1 MISAL
6 CLVVGTDLSPIL
18 DPLQTRR
25 GLPGIPLNW
34 WRLRVISTQ
43 PYSPSRVDSEKS
55 MYVRELKISQMR
67 SFEHA
72 ELAFQYPERP
82 GGAAVLPNVNL
93 LLGNNGAG
101 KTTVLRAVALATLSP
116 ILQGAGFRPYR
127 LVRRIGKR
135 RAEVAKVW
143 AEVEL
148 HAQDLGTRKVK
159 PVIEEVE
166 TRIRAIRDDERID
179 QTTEPSGP
187 WESMYDEGS
196 PAFLVVGYGASRRVE
211 ASDRFD
217 EGLRARSR
225 QIRYERVAG
234 LFEEGVTLTPLGAW
248 LPRFR
253 TENPGRFKQVV
264 TLMNALLPEECRFA
278 ADTADGE
285 FTFVV
290 RDVSV
295 PFAAL
300 SDGYRA
306 YIGWIADLLY
316 HITMGAPRG
325 AKLVDNQGIV
335 LVDEIDLHLHPEWQ
349 RSVVPQLASALPNM
363 QFVLTTHSPIVAGTL
378 SSQNIFVMEPDETG
392 TSVVTQYDES
402 VHGKSADQILLSPYF
417 NLATTRSAPMEA
429 ELSALSLR
437 AMSGDGDAAL
447 TFMRTLR
454 QGLGINPDEDA
465 TAVKPGRQKA

>member
-1 MISAL
+1 
-6 CLVVGTDLSPIL
+6 
-18 DPLQTRR
+18 
-25 GLPGIPLNW
+25 
-34 WRLRVISTQ
+34 
-43 PYSPSRVDSEKS
+43 
-55 MYVRELKISQMR
+55 MYVRHLKITQLR

-72 ELAFQYPERP
+72 ELAFQYPRRP
-82 GGAAVLPNVNL
+82 GAATVLPNVNL

-101 KTTVLRAVALATLSP
+101 KTTILLAVALATLSP
-116 ILQGAGFRPYR
+116 VLQGAGFRPYR
-127 LVRRIGKR
+127 LVRRTAKR
-135 RAEVAKVW
+135 RADVAEVW

-148 HAQDLGTRKVK
+148 HAQDLGTRGAK
-159 PVIEEVE
+159 PVVEEVE
-166 TRIRAIRDDERID
+166 TRIRAILDDERVD

-187 WESMYDEGS
+187 WEHMYDEGS
-196 PAFLVVGYGASRRVE
+196 PAFLVLGYGASRRVE
-211 ASDRFD
+211 ASSRFD

-264 TLMNALLPEECRFA
+264 TLMNTLLPEECRFA
-278 ADTADGE
+278 ADTTDGE
-285 FTFVV
+285 FAFVV
-290 RDVSV
+290 RGVSV
-295 PFAAL
+295 PFPAL

-316 HITMGAPRG
+316 HITMGAPSG

-349 RSVVPQLASALPNM
+349 RSVVPQLADALPNM

-378 SSQNIFVMEPDETG
+378 SSQNIFVMESGEAG
-392 TSVVTQYDES
+392 ASVVTQYDES

-417 NLATTRSAPMEA
+417 SLETTRSAPMEA
-429 ELSALSLR
+429 ELSALSQR

-454 QGLGINPDEDA
+454 QGLGIDPGEDA
-465 TAVKPGRQKA
+465 AAAKSGGRKA